1 MYGKAK
7 GIFALRLRFGV
18 GELWIASRS
27 LRAREWRRQ
36 LGAIMKCGI
45 GIACVAAL
53 LLNAGAGNSIAR
65 GQTQS
70 AAGAKA
76 ANPVVLRFAVSG
88 DSRNCGDVVMP
99 GIAAHVLADHSA
111 FYWHLGDFRAIYTV
125 DEDIQHQRERLDKPM
140 TLAEYQR
147 IAWPD
152 FLENQIVPFGSV
164 PVFLGIGNHETIAPK
179 TRDELITQIADW
191 IDTPLL
197 REQRL
202 RDDPRDFRLKTYYH
216 WIMAGADFINMDN
229 ATADQFDKAQ
239 LEWFE
244 SILARDAENTG
255 IKTIVV
261 GMHQALPESIS
272 YDHSMNATLIGAES
286 GRRVYEDL
294 VRAQKKAHK
303 KIYILASH
311 SHYYMENVYNTERW
325 RTHGGVLPGWI
336 VGTAGAVRYPLPAE
350 HSGAGAAMTNVYGYL
365 RAALHA
371 NGELDLEFRKLEE
384 ADIPAAVAERFSPKF
399 VHWCF
404 AENSNARGEGEA
416 H

>member
-1 MYGKAK
+1 MK
-7 GIFALRLRFGV
+7 FRLCV
-18 GELWIASRS
+18 
-27 LRAREWRRQ
+27 
-36 LGAIMKCGI
+36 
-45 GIACVAAL
+45 ACVAAL
-53 LLNAGAGNSIAR
+53 LLNAGAGTWIAR
-65 GQTQS
+65 GQTES
-70 AAGAKA
+70 VAGAKTD
-76 ANPVVLRFAVSG
+76 NPVVLRFAVSG

-99 GIAAHVLADHSA
+99 GITAQVLADHSA
-111 FYWHLGDFRAIYTV
+111 FYWHLGDFRAIYAI
-125 DEDIQHQRERLDKPM
+125 DEDIQHQPEHAGKSM

-147 IAWPD
+147 MAWPD

-179 TRDELITQIADW
+179 TRDELIAQIADW
-191 IDTPLL
+191 LDTPLL

-202 RDDPRDFRLKTYYH
+202 RDDPLDFRLKTYYH

-229 ATADQFDKAQ
+229 ASEDQFDKTQ

-244 SILARDAENTG
+244 GILARDAENAG

-272 YDHSMNATLIGAES
+272 YGHSMNASLIGAES
-286 GRRVYEDL
+286 GRRVYEGL
-294 VRAQKKAHK
+294 LRAQNHAHK
-303 KIYILASH
+303 KIYVLASH
-311 SHYYMENVYNTERW
+311 SHYYMENIYNTERW
-325 RTHGGVLPGWI
+325 RLHGGVLPGWI

-350 HSGAGAAMTNVYGYL
+350 RSGAGAAMTNVYGYL

-371 NGELDLEFRKLEE
+371 DGELDFEFRKLEE
-384 ADIPAAVAERFSPKF
+384 ADIPAAVAERFTPKF

-404 AENSNARGEGEA
+404 AENSNARGGGEA

>member
-1 MYGKAK
+1 VL
-7 GIFALRLRFGV
+7 GI
-18 GELWIASRS
+18 S
-27 LRAREWRRQ
+27 
-36 LGAIMKCGI
+36 
-45 GIACVAAL
+45 CVAAVSMCVGL
-53 LLNAGAGNSIAR
+53 SLAR
-65 GQTQS
+65 GQIQLNGPLQS
-70 AAGAKA
+70 KDDSA
-76 ANPVVLRFAVSG
+76 VVLRFAVSG

-99 GIAAHVLADHSA
+99 GIAAQVLAEHSA
-111 FYWHLGDFRAIYTV
+111 FYWHLGDFRAIYGI
-125 DEDIQHQRERLDKPM
+125 DEDIQHQPEHLDKPM
-140 TLAEYQR
+140 TMSEYR
-147 IAWPD
+147 AMAWPD

-164 PVFLGIGNHETIAPK
+164 PVFLGIGNHEAIPPK
-179 TRDELITQIADW
+179 TRDELIAQIADW
-191 IDTPLL
+191 LDTPLL

-229 ATADQFDKAQ
+229 ASADQFDKAQ

-244 SILARDAENTG
+244 GILARDAENAE

-272 YDHSMNATLIGAES
+272 YAHSMNATFIGAES

-294 VRAQKKAHK
+294 LRAQKHAHK
-303 KIYILASH
+303 KIYVLASH
-311 SHYYMENVYNTERW
+311 SHYFMENVYNTERW

-350 HSGAGAAMTNVYGYL
+350 RSGGAAMTNVYGYL
-365 RAALHA
+365 RATLHA
-371 NGELDLEFRKLEE
+371 DGELEFEFRKLEE
-384 ADIPAAVAERFSPKF
+384 SDIPAAVAARYTPKF

-404 AENSNARGEGEA
+404 AENSNARGEGDA